1 MITNGIVIDVPAAL
15 ATLISKEE
23 EPISRGDDTI
33 PLSVTCLWG
42 S

>member
-23 EPISRGDDTI
+23 EPISRGGRHYSSI
-33 PLSVTCLWG
+33 CHVPVG
-42 S
+42 